1 MANTSEQLNK
11 PATKKARSN
20 HPPCTFMVAAALKA
34 LKSRNGSSLPA
45 IKKYIADKY
54 EVDIVKLA
62 PFIRKAIKLGVDA
75 KKIVATKSS
84 YKLLTNE

>member
-1 MANTSEQLNK
+1 MAKTTDQASK

-20 HPPCTFMVAAALKA
+20 HPPCTFMVAEALKT
-34 LKSRNGSSLPA
+34 LKPRNGSSLPA
-45 IKKYIADKY
+45 IKKCIADKFQ
-54 EVDIVKLA
+54 VDVVKLA
-62 PFIRKAIKLGVDA
+62 PFIRKAIKSGVEA